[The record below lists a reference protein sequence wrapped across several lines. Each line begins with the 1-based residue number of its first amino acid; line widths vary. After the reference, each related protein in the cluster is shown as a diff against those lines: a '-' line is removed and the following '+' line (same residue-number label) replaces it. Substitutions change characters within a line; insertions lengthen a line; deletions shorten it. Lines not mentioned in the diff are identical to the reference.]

1 MKMSKLQKL
10 PKKIIQYFSEVK
22 SEMEKV
28 AWPTRQETLRHT
40 GTVIVISFVVAIF
53 LGGIDYILNILL
65 QQLISRS

>member
-1 MKMSKLQKL
+1 
-10 PKKIIQYFSEVK
+10 
-22 SEMEKV
+22 MEKV